1 MVGFF
6 QDLWVRDPKREGK
19 ISFTT
24 TGEPINFTKM
34 AGAGNDFVLIDHR
47 RPYLKDYQEFARR
60 ICTRRISV
68 GADGIILIEHSSRAS
83 IRMRYYNA
91 DGSLGEFCA
100 NGTRCAARFAFLR
113 GLAPRDLTVETDAGI
128 VAAHVGDAK
137 VTLVLPPP
145 QNFRPDRPLRVGD
158 RTIRG
163 SSILVGVPHYVTFV
177 EDNIWTMDVVTPGRQ
192 IRHHPELQPEGSNAN
207 FVVVSGRHAIE
218 VRTYERGVEDE
229 TLSCGSGVV
238 AAAVVS
244 ALFDRVEPPVEVR
257 TRSGIL
263 LMVNFSRRDST
274 IGNVELT
281 GDARVIYE
289 SAVTAESL
297 GGFDPTWLR
306 HPTEVASGT

>member
-1 MVGFF
+1 MVGFC

-24 TGEPINFTKM
+24 TGEPITFTKM

-68 GADGIILIEHSSRAS
+68 GADGIILIELSSRAS

-145 QNFRPDRPLRVGD
+145 QNFRADRPLRLGD

-177 EDNIWTMDVVTPGRQ
+177 EDNLWTMDVVTPGRQ

-207 FVVVSGRHAIE
+207 FVVVSGRHTIE

-238 AAAVVS
+238 ASAVVS

-257 TRSGIL
+257 TRSGML
-263 LMVNFSRRDST
+263 LTVDFPRRDST
-274 IGNVELT
+274 VGNVELT

-297 GGFDPTWLR
+297 EGFDPTWLR